1 MDSHPGIRITPQLV
15 FGLLIA
21 TVGVM
26 FTLDNLH
33 ILRARQ
39 FLQFWP
45 LAFVVLGVAQIGQA
59 RTPAGTVAGG
69 IWIFV
74 GTVML
79 GRRLGVWDLNVFDFW
94 PLVLVLFGGR
104 IVWQAYSGSSGSG
117 GEMGVDN
124 GGITSGLAILGG
136 CGRKVVSPDFRGA
149 ELTALMGG
157 GKLDLREAGMADGQ
171 AVVRVLVLMG
181 GFEILVPDTWNVIV
195 EATPFLGGVEV
206 KARTSL
212 NPSAPRLIVRGFV
225 MMGGLEIKN

>member
-1 MDSHPGIRITPQLV
+1 MDPYPGIRITPQLV
-15 FGLLIA
+15 FGLLLA

-45 LAFVVLGVAQIGQA
+45 LAFVVVGAAQIAQA
-59 RTPAGTVAGG
+59 RTSAGTAGGG
-69 IWIFV
+69 IWIFI

-79 GRRLGVWDLNVFDFW
+79 GRRLGLWDMNVFDFW
-94 PLVLVLFGGR
+94 PLALVLVGGR
-104 IVWQAYSGSSGSG
+104 IVWQAYSGNAG
-117 GEMGVDN
+117 GGMGVDN

-136 CGRKVVSPDFRGA
+136 SGRKVVSPEFRGA

-157 GKLDLREAGMADGQ
+157 GKLDLREAGIADGQ

-181 GFEILVPDTWNVIV
+181 GFEILVPDTWNVVV

>member
-21 TVGVM
+21 TIGVM

-45 LAFVVLGVAQIGQA
+45 LAFVAVGLAQIAQA
-59 RTPAGTVAGG
+59 RTSAGVVGGG

-79 GRRLGVWDLNVFDFW
+79 GRRLGVWDLNLFDFW
-94 PLVLVLFGGR
+94 PLILVLIGGR
-104 IVWQAYSGSSGSG
+104 IVWQAYSEDPG
-117 GEMGVDN
+117 GRAVDR
-124 GGITSGLAILGG
+124 GGIISGLAVMGG
-136 CGRKVVSPDFRGA
+136 CNRKIVSPDFRGA
-149 ELTALMGG
+149 ELTAFMGG
-157 GKLDLREAGMADGQ
+157 GKLDLREAAIAEGQ
-171 AVVRVLVLMG
+171 AVVRVLALMG

-195 EATPFLGGVEV
+195 EATPFLGGVDL

>member
-45 LAFVVLGVAQIGQA
+45 FAFVLVGLAQIAQA
-59 RTPAGTVAGG
+59 RTSAGVVGGG

-74 GTVML
+74 GAVML
-79 GRRLGVWDLNVFDFW
+79 GSRLGLWDANLFDFW
-94 PLVLVLFGGR
+94 PIILVFVGGR
-104 IVWQAYSGSSGSG
+104 IVWQAYSGDPG
-117 GEMGVDN
+117 GGPGVDR
-124 GGITSGLAILGG
+124 GGIISGLAVMGG
-136 CGRKVVSPDFRGA
+136 CNRKIVSSDFRGA
-149 ELTALMGG
+149 ELTAFMGG
-157 GKLDLREAGMADGQ
+157 GKLDLREAAMADGQ
-171 AVVRVLVLMG
+171 AVVRVLALMG
-181 GFEILVPDTWNVIV
+181 GFEILVPDTWNVVV
-195 EATPFLGGVEV
+195 EATPFLGGVDV

-225 MMGGLEIKN
+225 MMGGLDIKN